1 MDIRNGH
8 PLIVIAAPEEADGM
22 PASIPTLITGIGTLN
37 AAITLTRALADAHSR
52 GHRPSRIINAG
63 TAGSLIPSCSGIFEI
78 DHVIK
83 HDFDHETLTAITG
96 RPFANRIDLPT
107 VTSLPTA
114 GLATGDT
121 FISDTATRD
130 RLAQQAQLCDME
142 GYAVVKVAREF
153 GIPVTLIKQVSDH
166 ADESAA
172 AKWHDAARGGAAT
185 LGECVAQIVGL
196 S

>member
-1 MDIRNGH
+1 M
-8 PLIVIAAPEEADGM
+8 
-22 PASIPTLITGIGTLN
+22 GTLN
-37 AAITLTRALADAHSR
+37 ATIALARALADAHSR
-52 GHRPSRIINAG
+52 GHRPTRIINTG

-96 RPFANRIDLPT
+96 RP
-107 VTSLPTA
+107 LPTA

-130 RLAQQAQLCDME
+130 RLAQPAQLCDME

-153 GIPVTLIKQVSDH
+153 GIPVTLNLAFTTMAWLGLAGV
-166 ADESAA
+166 
-172 AKWHDAARGGAAT
+172 GG
-185 LGECVAQIVGL
+185 CVTPRSPPKRRHFTPNLLKRPVWKRFGVKF
-196 S
+196 